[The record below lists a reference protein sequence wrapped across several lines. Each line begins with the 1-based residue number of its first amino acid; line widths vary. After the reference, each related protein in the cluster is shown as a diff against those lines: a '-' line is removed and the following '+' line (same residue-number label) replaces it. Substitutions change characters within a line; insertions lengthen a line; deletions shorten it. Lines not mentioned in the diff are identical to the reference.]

1 VNAGAE
7 GGRGR
12 RRGTHRPRPRGWQRR
27 GEAGAAAGG
36 ARAAARRAGEAWA
49 AARLGRGVGGG
60 ATRAR
65 RGRRAGGARGVDGAR
80 AGVGLNFRPLLYVAQ
95 HANEKNRGPICML
108 GWSCSNCACWVTDHL
123 EGRNRWDITGL
134 HEKKYKKSFPL
145 YTYQLNVCWDI
156 DANAEGM

>member
-1 VNAGAE
+1 VAAE
-7 GGRGR
+7 RRGGGGR
-12 RRGTHRPRPRGWQRR
+12 RRG
-27 GEAGAAAGG
+27 AGG
-36 ARAAARRAGEAWA
+36 GATR
-49 AARLGRGVGGG
+49 GRGVGGG

-134 HEKKYKKSFPL
+134 HEKKNIKKVFLFIP
-145 YTYQLNVCWDI
+145 TN
-156 DANAEGM
+156 